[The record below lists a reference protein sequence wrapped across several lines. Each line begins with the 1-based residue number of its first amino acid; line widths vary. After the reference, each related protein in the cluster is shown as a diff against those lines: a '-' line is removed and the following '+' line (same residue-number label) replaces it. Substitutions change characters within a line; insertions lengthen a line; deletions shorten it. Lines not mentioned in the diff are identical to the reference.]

1 MIKKL
6 WIVFAVAC
14 VLAIP
19 VRLYQL
25 TNFVDSKTGFFTDG
39 DVTAGVVS
47 AALILGCAGILLL
60 VRREKQVTFTFG
72 DLSGFPAVIFGGLSG
87 AALMIFSL
95 RQLMLV
101 AGGRDNWYDDPTQ
114 QLPIWVQ
121 HPGLYGALALLGALA
136 AINILV
142 LTWGLAV
149 GRNPYTALPVASL
162 IVPLWS
168 CLDLTVMFV
177 RYTEVVNTI
186 ESLYSMFMVIFLLLC
201 LFAQSRFLAGVD
213 DLRSRRLMISSGMCY
228 SLLALTVTVPNLL
241 MYALG
246 KGEFCSMSMESSVL
260 YLVIALFLLS
270 LGVKISAMGNA
281 LARHQEAN
289 LIS

>member
-6 WIVFAVAC
+6 WIVFAVAS
-14 VLAIP
+14 LIAIP

-47 AALILGCAGILLL
+47 AALILGCAAILLL

-87 AALMIFSL
+87 ATLLIFSL
-95 RQLMLV
+95 HQLMLV
-101 AGGRDNWYDDPTQ
+101 ASGRDNWYDDSTQ
-114 QLPIWVQ
+114 LLPIWVQ
-121 HPGLYGALALLGALA
+121 HPVLYGALAMLGAMA
-136 AINILV
+136 AINFLV

-149 GRNPYTALPVASL
+149 GRNPYIALPVASL

-201 LFAQSRFLAGVD
+201 LFAQSRFLAGMA
-213 DLRSRRLMISSGMCY
+213 DLRSRRLMILSGLCY

-260 YLVIALFLLS
+260 YLVFALFLLS
-270 LGVKISAMGNA
+270 LGVKISAKGNA
-281 LARHQEAN
+281 FARHQETN
-289 LIS
+289 IIS

>member
-1 MIKKL
+1 MMKRM

-14 VLAIP
+14 ILAIP

-25 TNFVDSKTGFFTDG
+25 MNFVDSKTGFFTDG
-39 DVTAGVVS
+39 NVTAGVVS
-47 AALILGCAGILLL
+47 AALILGCAAILLL
-60 VRREKQVTFTFG
+60 SHREKSISFTFG

-87 AALMIFSL
+87 AALLIYSL
-95 RQLMLV
+95 HQLMLV
-101 AGGRDNWYDDPTQ
+101 AAGRDTWYDDTLE

-136 AINILV
+136 AINFLV

-149 GRNPYTALPVASL
+149 GRNPYAALPASAL

-201 LFAQSRFLAGVD
+201 LFAQSRFWAGVD
-213 DLRSRRLMISSGMCY
+213 DLRSRRLMVSAGMCY
-228 SLLALTVTVPNLL
+228 GLLALTITVPNLL
-241 MYALG
+241 MYAMG
-246 KGEFCSMSMESSVL
+246 RGAFCSMSMESSVL
-260 YLVIALFLLS
+260 YLVIALFLLALS
-270 LGVKISAMGNA
+270 VKLACAGNA
-281 LARHQEAN
+281 DARYEKKSFN
-289 LIS
+289 